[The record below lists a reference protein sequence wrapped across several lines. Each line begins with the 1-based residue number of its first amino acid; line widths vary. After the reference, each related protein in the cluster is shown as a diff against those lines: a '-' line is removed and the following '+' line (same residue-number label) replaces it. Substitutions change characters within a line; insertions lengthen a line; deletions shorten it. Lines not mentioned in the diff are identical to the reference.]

1 VPPRGVWGKGGPPAH
16 TTAEAWLGRPIA
28 GDPSPDDMLMRYLA
42 AFGPASVL
50 DMQAWSGLTQL
61 ADTAERLRSRLK
73 SFRDEAGR
81 ELFDLP
87 RAPRPDPDRPVP
99 VRFLPEFDNVLLSH
113 ADRTR
118 IVSDA
123 DRKRLF
129 GGGGMLAATI
139 LVDGFVHGTWRIE
152 RGRRT
157 ATLAIA
163 PFRPLAKHDVAALKE
178 EGGRLL
184 EFAAV
189 DADRRDVRILPPA

>member
-1 VPPRGVWGKGGPPAH
+1 VVERMRPRV
-16 TTAEAWLGRPIA
+16 
-28 GDPSPDDMLMRYLA
+28 
-42 AFGPASVL
+42 
-50 DMQAWSGLTQL
+50 
-61 ADTAERLRSRLK
+61 K

-87 RAPRPDPDRPVP
+87 RAPRPDPDMPVP
-99 VRFLPEFDNVLLSH
+99 VRFLPEFDNILLSH

-118 IVSDA
+118 IASDA

-152 RGRRT
+152 RSRRA

-163 PFRPLAKHDVAALKE
+163 PFRRLAKRDAAALQE
-178 EGGRLL
+178 EGLRLL
-184 EFAAV
+184 AFAVA
-189 DADRRDVRILPPA
+189 DADRRDVRILPPV